1 MMPVAWTDLL
11 AILNGIAAQRHSGT
25 VAVAVGDLVCSQ
37 PFLHFQDYLWL
48 WKELIRA
55 SIRVGL

>member
-1 MMPVAWTDLL
+1 MVSVTRTDFL
-11 AILNGIAAQRHSGT
+11 AILNGIATKGHSGT

>member
-1 MMPVAWTDLL
+1 MVSVTRADFL
-11 AILNGIAAQRHSGT
+11 AILNGIATKGHSRT
-25 VAVAVGDLVCSQ
+25 VAIAVGDLVRSQ
-37 PFLHFQDYLWL
+37 PVLHFQNYLRL